1 MDPTFYF
8 CFLALSLYLEQVVSD
23 IDSNIEQQDPE
34 NAIGTPPLPLL
45 VLGKL
50 QVRHQVWSQ
59 AQVSEPHT

>member
-50 QVRHQVWSQ
+50 QVRHQV
-59 AQVSEPHT
+59 